1 MVRTILF
8 GAALCLTWVC
18 GAAPAHAKVLQVP
31 AKWATIQAA
40 VAAAHDGDEILVG
53 PGAYCGATIDKRLT
67 LRGHGRPRIIGCD
80 SGPTVVARGRVGF
93 YLPGNAGANPASGS
107 EIRGFVFDGKGVS
120 SENLSP
126 LSFGVFARF
135 ARGVVV
141 TDNQFEGTAQA
152 ITNSAGDRWR
162 IEHNRIIGLTL
173 LDCTSLCT
181 GGDGIVIS
189 VTGSLPAP
197 GGNAAAL
204 NRPEDNLIL
213 GNTIEGTPPD
223 GFSTFSMAGVL
234 LLAADYTTVLDN
246 DVRIRDNP
254 SAASVG
260 QGILVSNACCGNP
273 TQLLPGS
280 RHTVL
285 AFNDTRKSEVG
296 IVVDG
301 TGGANTL
308 GLVLIRNRGEIEI
321 ESSPLKLL
329 AVVPN
334 AALAPNEAPVQN
346 LESTPSPARA
356 QPTL

>member
-1 MVRTILF
+1 MVRAILF
-8 GAALCLTWVC
+8 GAALCLTSLC
-18 GAAPAHAKVLQVP
+18 GAAQAQARVLRVP
-31 AKWATIQAA
+31 AKWATIDAA

-53 PGAYCGATIDKRLT
+53 PGAFCGATIDKRLT
-67 LRGHGRPRIIGCD
+67 LRGQGHPRIIGCD
-80 SGPTVVARGRVGF
+80 SGPTVVAGGRVGF
-93 YLPGNAGANPASGS
+93 NLPGNAGVNPASGS

-120 SENLSP
+120 SANLTP

-135 ARGVVV
+135 ARSVVV
-141 TDNQFEGTAQA
+141 VDNQFEGTAQA

-162 IEHNRIIGLTL
+162 IEHNRIVGLTV

-189 VTGSLPAP
+189 VTGSLAAP
-197 GGNAAAL
+197 GGNGAPA

-234 LLAADYTTVLDN
+234 LLAADYTTVLGN

-254 SAASVG
+254 SATSVG
-260 QGILVSNACCGNP
+260 QGILVSNTCCGDP

-285 AFNDTRKSEVG
+285 AFNDTRQSEVG
-296 IVVDG
+296 IVVEG

-308 GLVLIRNRGEIEI
+308 GLVLIKNRGELQI
-321 ESSPLKLL
+321 ESSPLQLL
-329 AVVPN
+329 TAVPDGALAAN
-334 AALAPNEAPVQN
+334 AAPGPNLQSRVSPV
-346 LESTPSPARA
+346 RA